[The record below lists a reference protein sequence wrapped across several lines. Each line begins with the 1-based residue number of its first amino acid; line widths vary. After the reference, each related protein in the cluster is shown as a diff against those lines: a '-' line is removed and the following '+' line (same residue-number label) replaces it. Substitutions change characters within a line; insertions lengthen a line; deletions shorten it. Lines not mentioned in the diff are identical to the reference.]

1 MTGFRNNHFHVLIK
15 RFGYNVHYDFFGGF
29 KLWLWVSI
37 WFWVR
42 LENSLMFFYGVEYC
56 FLWLLNMIFF
66 VGLDMFFGFDL
77 VWDRPRTWVGTV
89 VGTWWDG
96 GCLSKPYRKPYL
108 SENQKNSYSNRKN
121 KQKW

>member
-15 RFGYNVHYDFFGGF
+15 RFGYNFHYDFFWGF

-42 LENSLMFFYGVEYC
+42 LEKSLMFFMVLNIVVYGFEYD
-56 FLWLLNMIFF
+56 FLWVWIC
-66 VGLDMFFGFDL
+66 FFGFDL
-77 VWDRPRTWVGTV
+77 VWEDSGR
-89 VGTWWDG
+89 TWWDG

-108 SENQKNSYSNRKN
+108 SENQKTHIQIAKINKN
-121 KQKW
+121 GKRI

>member
-42 LENSLMFFYGVEYC
+42 LENSLMIFMVLNIAFYGFEYD
-56 FLWLLNMIFF
+56 FF
-66 VGLDMFFGFDL
+66 MGLEMFFLVLIWFGIDL
-77 VWDRPRTWVGTV
+77 GPGLGQW
-89 VGTWWDG
+89 
-96 GCLSKPYRKPYL
+96 
-108 SENQKNSYSNRKN
+108 
-121 KQKW
+121 